1 MNLKSKKFYSD
12 NITIGSWISLYN
24 LGMTEIF
31 AKNNFDWIVVDL
43 EHSHITINQAAEL
56 IRIIDLC
63 GSRPLI
69 RLTSNNQDQIKRVL
83 DAGAHGIIVPMVN
96 NINDA
101 VRAVNYTK
109 YMPDGLRGVGLAR
122 AQEYGNGFEK
132 YLEWQKNEILVI
144 AQIEHID
151 GVQNL
156 DEIISVNGIDGIF
169 VGPYDLSSS
178 LGKPGDF
185 SSRQYLD
192 SLKKIKYLINSKKI
206 IAGIHIVEPD
216 IEKVSDA
223 IKDGFNFVS
232 YSVDFRIIDST
243 IKDAIQSIK
252 KKIN

>member
-63 GSRPLI
+63 GSRPLV

-83 DAGAHGIIVPMVN
+83 DAGADGVIVPMIRN
-96 NINDA
+96 KEEAKQA
-101 VRAVNYTK
+101 VDYVK
-109 YMPDGLRGVGLAR
+109 YPPIGKRGVGLNR
-122 AQEYGNGFEK
+122 AQKYGTAFDT
-132 YLEWQKNEILVI
+132 YQEWVKDEVVVI

-151 GVQNL
+151 AVNNL
-156 DEIISVNGIDGIF
+156 EDIFSVPGIDGII

-185 SSRQYLD
+185 NSKQYLD
-192 SLKKIKYLINSKKI
+192 SLKKIKHLINSKKI

-216 IEKVSDA
+216 IEKVNDA

-243 IKDAIQSIK
+243 IKDAIQSLQK
-252 KKIN
+252 TK